1 MKVKKMEEQI
11 ETKREKKK
19 NLGKKQK
26 ENKKWKALKTIFHF
40 GTIAS

>member
-11 ETKREKKK
+11 ETKRERN
-19 NLGKKQK
+19 NLGEKQK
-26 ENKKWKALKTIFHF
+26 ANKKWKALKTIFHF